1 MNRAGG
7 FRMSFMRLSVLI
19 TIIFLVAFPKA
30 GFKAQEIPITFGY
43 IWIGVLGF
51 ASLFSGSIVKTTID
65 RAITIG
71 ALIPLWCISVI
82 TLWQYGTDHFGLTL
96 SFLVGFLLLPVIL
109 VLLMWKP
116 INKLDIDHFLFWLK
130 HAIRFVSMYG
140 IFLFFYRYLSG
151 QWFEI
156 PYLTVNAD
164 DYGNLD
170 EKMINR
176 GTLFKLISTYNN
188 GNIFGVCMLMLLPL
202 YDKVESSKIFHFL
215 VRIALVMTL
224 SRTVWLG
231 LIFYEIIRSTFSRKL
246 NIKKFV
252 LLVSSLLLSCIGIWF
267 VLIALERDFLFI
279 FDRNLGG
286 RYEKLNQTD
295 WSQFLTNRP
304 VSWVSEII
312 VVNIINA
319 LGIAGLLAF
328 LLATLTPII
337 LTWKKN
343 NTVSRSCSFGMIMLL
358 ICGLSDG
365 PILLIPVMAFFWGLT
380 SIGLRTDRYCSLNN
394 PSISGYV
401 SSFNRSAPEK

>member
-51 ASLFSGSIVKTTID
+51 ASLFTGSIVKTTIE

-96 SFLVGFLLLPVIL
+96 SYLVGFLLLPVIL

-130 HAIRFVSMYG
+130 HAIRFVSIYG

-202 YDKVESSKIFHFL
+202 YDKVEASKTFQIV
-215 VRIALVMTL
+215 VRAALIMTL

-231 LIFYEIIRSTFSRKL
+231 WISYEIIRSLSARTLSLKTL
-246 NIKKFV
+246 V
-252 LLVSSLLLSCIGIWF
+252 LLASSLFLFCVGIWF
-267 VLIALERDFLFI
+267 ALDAMDRDVSFI

-286 RYEKLNQTD
+286 RHEDLVQTD
-295 WSQFLTNRP
+295 WSQFLADAP

-312 VVNIINA
+312 FVNIVNA
-319 LGIAGLLAF
+319 LGVAGLLAF
-328 LLATLTPII
+328 LLATVTPIL
-337 LTWKKN
+337 LTWKQN

-365 PILLIPVMAFFWGLT
+365 PILLIPVMAFFWGLA
-380 SIGLRTDRYCSLNN
+380 SIGLRTDRYIRLTTR
-394 PSISGYV
+394 PY
-401 SSFNRSAPEK
+401 